1 MTDEQRE
8 KEREAFEAHYFV
20 LISEKDENGCYGPWA
35 DARWGAWLARAE
47 SALLA
52 EAVAEAADVAVHSP
66 RSFADREIY
75 GRNEMAFR
83 KALAAWRKGGKP

>member
-52 EAVAEAADVAVHSP
+52 EAVAEAASVCSDP
-66 RSFADREIY
+66 NCLGGGADDMTFDR
-75 GRNEMAFR
+75 
-83 KALAAWRKGGKP
+83 ALTAWRKARR